1 MKSNIYFNWLD
12 DSRMLVILPS
22 QEVAEKVYKD
32 WCDLATSDDSDAS
45 YSSMRRRGECE
56 V

>member
-1 MKSNIYFNWLD
+1 
-12 DSRMLVILPS
+12 MLVILPS

-32 WCDLATSDDSDAS
+32 WCDLVTSDDSDAS
-45 YSSMRRRGECE
+45 YSSTRQVSGRE

>member
-1 MKSNIYFNWLD
+1 
-12 DSRMLVILPS
+12 MLAILPS
-22 QEVAEKVYKD
+22 QEVAEKVYND

-45 YSSMRRRGECE
+45 YSSGRQWGERE